1 MSNLDVAQGNIRPG
15 LKVGRSNEFTLMMRL
30 KSGGAERLR
39 KKMASDPN
47 FASRNQK
54 LVDRLGMVHNMRYMT
69 FDNDTRLLF
78 A

>member
-1 MSNLDVAQGNIRPG
+1 MSNLDVAQGNVRPG
-15 LKVGRSNEFTLMMRL
+15 LKVERSNEFTLMMKL
-30 KSGGAERLR
+30 KPGGAERLR
-39 KKMASDPN
+39 KKMTSDPN

-54 LVDRLGMVHNMRYMT
+54 LADRLGMVHDMRYIT

>member
-1 MSNLDVAQGNIRPG
+1 MSNLDVAQGNVRPC
-15 LKVGRSNEFTLMMRL
+15 LKVGRSKEFILMMQL
-30 KSGGAERLR
+30 KPGGAERLR
-39 KKMASDPN
+39 KKMASGRN

-54 LVDRLGMVHNMRYMT
+54 LVDRLGMIHDMMYIT